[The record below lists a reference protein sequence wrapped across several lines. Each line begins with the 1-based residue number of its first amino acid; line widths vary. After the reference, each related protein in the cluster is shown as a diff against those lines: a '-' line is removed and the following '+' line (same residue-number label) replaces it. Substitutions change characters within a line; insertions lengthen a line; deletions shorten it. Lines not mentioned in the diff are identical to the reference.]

1 MTPRVKQALK
11 EYLTAVNL
19 ETIRKDLRI
28 PLIKESIRVL
38 TIVEDS
44 GLWEKMRCVFPNVG
58 TLKPIDLRKDKT
70 KEDLI

>member
-1 MTPRVKQALK
+1 MTPRVKQTLK

-19 ETIRKDLRI
+19 KTVRNDLRI

-44 GLWEKMRCVFPNVG
+44 GLWEKMKCVFPNVG
-58 TLKPIDLRKDKT
+58 TLKPIY
-70 KEDLI
+70 LIKK